1 MGFYSEWLKSIDTQ
15 NESKYI
21 NSFLFSTP
29 QSLEPLLN
37 GNVDELL
44 CACKVLINTPIEE
57 FIKRIDE
64 ENYFSAENIVQ
75 FSNFDHAISSVT
87 NILEIEDRDLTF
99 TELGRLIMHSKLEGA
114 CKKYGENHS
123 KLAAEFS
130 LVTLYKNK
138 SYYVRLTPFGQFMN
152 SLDKEEKIEIIKRLA
167 LRNCFVKELVFMAKK
182 QVVLYSDLAMSVLS
196 ESTMVRRKSNV
207 KYLVSLILENNEI
220 LNNIV
225 W

>member
-99 TELGRLIMHSKLEGA
+99 TELGRLIMH
-114 CKKYGENHS
+114 
-123 KLAAEFS
+123 
-130 LVTLYKNK
+130 
-138 SYYVRLTPFGQFMN
+138 
-152 SLDKEEKIEIIKRLA
+152 
-167 LRNCFVKELVFMAKK
+167 
-182 QVVLYSDLAMSVLS
+182 
-196 ESTMVRRKSNV
+196 
-207 KYLVSLILENNEI
+207 
-220 LNNIV
+220 
-225 W
+225 